1 MSKKKKASS
10 SVSEENDVDQS
21 RMPVSELH
29 GSITITVLAKPGAK
43 QTAITEITSDG
54 VLAIRKSDVRLDKG
68 SKSRL
73 KTLSISSDAGLPV
86 ATILERLHSEIEK
99 RS

>member
-1 MSKKKKASS
+1 MQASS

-54 VLAIRKSDVRLDKG
+54 VSVQIAAPARDGDANAALVAFIAKVHTVFFNSNSHLTTCT
-68 SKSRL
+68 L
-73 KTLSISSDAGLPV
+73 KLITN
-86 ATILERLHSEIEK
+86 
-99 RS
+99 

>member
-1 MSKKKKASS
+1 MQASS

-54 VLAIRKSDVRLDKG
+54 VSVQIAAPARDG
-68 SKSRL
+68 
-73 KTLSISSDAGLPV
+73 DANAALV
-86 ATILERLHSEIEK
+86 AFIAKVHTVFLIQTVILLRVH
-99 RS
+99 